1 MSLEIR
7 KSIDSDR
14 SLINHIHEQA
24 FGLENS
30 REIITLINDL
40 LQDKTAE
47 PCCSLV
53 AIQQSKIV
61 GHILFSN
68 VKIISDQGVISA
80 SILAPL
86 AVIPAAQNQGIGGQ
100 LIHDGINQLKAMG
113 VPVVFVLGYP
123 EYYTRYGFEPAFPRG
138 YIPPYPIVKAQS
150 DAWMV
155 NILDADLARKYQ
167 GKIHCADAFNHPEY
181 WRE

>member
-40 LQDKTAE
+40 LQDQTAE

-100 LIHDGINQLKAMG
+100 LIHDGINRR
-113 VPVVFVLGYP
+113 
-123 EYYTRYGFEPAFPRG
+123 TSPRERMRRRSRREEG
-138 YIPPYPIVKAQS
+138 PG
-150 DAWMV
+150 
-155 NILDADLARKYQ
+155 RGRQ
-167 GKIHCADAFNHPEY
+167 GRDFA
-181 WRE
+181 WREG